1 MTDGWNTITAVL
13 PEEVRRLLRCLPPD
27 VRDCVQELRLRAG
40 QAVSIS
46 VGGVERFVTADGRL
60 TEAAGG
66 ALHCT
71 AAWLRLIVDRVCEQ
85 SLYAHQEELRQGF
98 LPAPAGCRIGIAGTA
113 VVENGC
119 ITGYRN
125 ITSLCFRVAR
135 EHRGCASALAERLC
149 ENGVCGALICGEPS
163 SGKTSLLRDLLREFA
178 ARRLSCTVVD
188 ERGELTGGGVYGCD
202 ILRGSP
208 KAAGVGQAVRCLA
221 PRVIVFDELGGQEE
235 IRAVCDALACGVPVV
250 ASAHCRTP
258 QDLLHRDGM
267 RSVLQSGAF
276 TYVVQLEGRTAPGT
290 VARLL
295 RTEEWMREAVGDV
308 AATDRGHRP
317 RFTSKL

>member
-1 MTDGWNTITAVL
+1 MTDGWNAITAVL
-13 PEEVRRLLRCLPPD
+13 PEEMRRLLRHLPPD
-27 VRDCVQELRLRAG
+27 VRDSVQELRLRAG

-46 VGGVERFVTADGRL
+46 VGGAERFVTADGRL

-66 ALHCT
+66 ALYCT

-113 VVENGC
+113 VVENGR
-119 ITGYRN
+119 ITGYRD
-125 ITSLCFRVAR
+125 ITSLCLRVAR
-135 EHRGCASALAERLC
+135 EHRGCAAALAERLC

-163 SGKTSLLRDLLREFA
+163 SGKTSVLRDLLREFA
-178 ARRLSCTVVD
+178 ARRLSCAVVD
-188 ERGELTGGGVYGCD
+188 ERGELTGGGIYGCD
-202 ILRGSP
+202 ILRGAP

-235 IRAVCDALACGVPVV
+235 IEAVCDALSCGVPIV
-250 ASAHCRTP
+250 ASAHCRTA
-258 QDLLHRDGM
+258 QELLHRDGM
-267 RSVLQSGAF
+267 QRVLQSGAF
-276 TYVVQLEGRTAPGT
+276 TYLVQLEGRTAPGT

-295 RTEEWMREAVGDV
+295 RTEDWLREIVGDDV
-308 AATDRGHRP
+308 VVDRGYGP
-317 RFTSKL
+317 RIAGES